1 MQATNQSCK
10 FPLGED
16 RYGNCWSFEN
26 LYSSRLLL
34 GQYPLRHE
42 EGVLVTSKDKL
53 GLGHPFSRAYGLL
66 MGCFLGWPEISG
78 DWGRLR
84 KTTQAPPDHIYPLQV
99 TSSTKAPSYLGPPS
113 DLEVME
119 ITTMAAKSKR
129 SFAKS
134 GLETRSV
141 TICWSG
147 PRTGGCATA
156 LGIFGCVPTPVKL
169 SMARGVIPP

>member
-1 MQATNQSCK
+1 MPSSSIFIPYASNKSVLQI
-10 FPLGED
+10 
-16 RYGNCWSFEN
+16 SFRWRPIWKLLE
-26 LYSSRLLL
+26 LREPLLL
-34 GQYPLRHE
+34 TFTAWSISPATGP
-42 EGVLVTSKDKL
+42 
-53 GLGHPFSRAYGLL
+53 GHPFSRAYGLL

-156 LGIFGCVPTPVKL
+156 PGIFGCVPTPVKL